1 MPRFIIELV
10 GSQDFLKNM
19 VANPVDRVSELTPVL
34 QDMGLTF
41 EQRYYVGGENRGY
54 DIISGDSNAVQAL
67 LLAGLSSGAIQSATC
82 RQVTTSAE
90 TVPIFQQAK
99 ESSFRPPS
107 SS

>member
-19 VANPVDRVSELTPVL
+19 VANPVDRVSELTPAL
-34 QDMGLTF
+34 QDMGSTF
-41 EQRYYVGGENRGY
+41 EQRYYVVGENRGY
-54 DIISGDSNAVQAL
+54 DINSGDSNAVQAL

-107 SS
+107 SP